1 MTSLE
6 STNLLADPLE
16 QHNLFDDEPEIV
28 SKLLMK
34 INRAKRNSVQSAY
47 SPPLPPDSSNTLPLD
62 GVLVPKPGYCD
73 PAVDFPLI
81 PQNSS
86 CLSTV

>member
-1 MTSLE
+1 ME

-16 QHNLFDDEPEIV
+16 QRNLFDDEPEIV
-28 SKLLMK
+28 SRLLKK
-34 INRAKRNSVQSAY
+34 INRAKRNSVQNTH
-47 SPPLPPDSSNTLPLD
+47 SPPQPADSSNTRLLD
-62 GVLVPKPGYCD
+62 GVLVPRLGYCD

-86 CLSTV
+86 CLSTI

>member
-1 MTSLE
+1 MAPLK
-6 STNLLADPLE
+6 STNVLADPLE
-16 QHNLFDDEPEIV
+16 QINLFDTKPKIV
-28 SKLLMK
+28 SRLLMK
-34 INRAKRNSVQSAY
+34 INKAKHNSVQNTY
-47 SPPLPPDSSNTLPLD
+47 SLRLLPDSSNTLPLD

-86 CLSTV
+86 CLSTI